1 MSDPCQKSHPGWPY
15 SPREQ
20 YFRMLRDYE
29 LVRVPMQR
37 GEPSASPKGTRN
49 PARGFLHMRREFVEN
64 TPYREL
70 AGTVAGS
77 T

>member
-1 MSDPCQKSHPGWPY
+1 
-15 SPREQ
+15 
-20 YFRMLRDYE
+20 MLRDYE